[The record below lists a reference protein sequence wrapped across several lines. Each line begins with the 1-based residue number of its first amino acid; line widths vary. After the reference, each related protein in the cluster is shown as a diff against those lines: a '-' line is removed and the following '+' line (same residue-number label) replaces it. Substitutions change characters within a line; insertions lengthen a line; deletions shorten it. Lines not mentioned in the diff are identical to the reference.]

1 MIERHP
7 PKPPRAVARRS
18 DADRLGA
25 ALLTL
30 SGHHGQILDHQEQPW
45 ASVTF
50 TGTRHQLTLLFAG
63 AESVAAGEAFIAALD
78 EHEFTIPN
86 RLVADAVISEVDH
99 RVCPHPRL
107 VVHCEVLLL
116 EDG

>member
-1 MIERHP
+1 MADRDP
-7 PKPPRAVARRS
+7 MMPPRGSARRS
-18 DADRLGA
+18 DGDRLNA
-25 ALLTL
+25 ALQALA
-30 SGHHGQILDHQEQPW
+30 GHRAQTLDHREQPW

-63 AESVAAGEAFIAALD
+63 AEAVAAGEEFIAALD

-86 RLVADAVISEVDH
+86 RLVADAVVSGVDH
-99 RVCPHPRL
+99 RVCPDPRL

-116 EDG
+116 QHG